1 MTAGLTDEP
10 RLDVGKPN
18 VIRPLI
24 GADCGR
30 VAAAIIRAINQ
41 DTAHAA
47 SSHFPEGNF
56 LLAGEGWHGH
66 DSADRA
72 RRKATTAWA
81 FSASAHKARGVPVDA
96 FL

>member
-1 MTAGLTDEP
+1 VTSGM
-10 RLDVGKPN
+10 R
-18 VIRPLI
+18 
-24 GADCGR
+24 
-30 VAAAIIRAINQ
+30 
-41 DTAHAA
+41 
-47 SSHFPEGNF
+47 
-56 LLAGEGWHGH
+56 H